1 MIGDTAPGIDA
12 QPHGSD
18 PDEPWMAFLL
28 GCASLARRAGTRT
41 GPARR
46 RMPGVGMSGPPGAS
60 GIGPRRDAALDVL
73 LGVAALAGRFDALLG
88 EALGD
93 ATPEDRAPRREPPGE
108 LLR

>member
-1 MIGDTAPGIDA
+1 MIGDPAIGIDA

-41 GPARR
+41 RLARQ
-46 RMPGVGMSGPPGAS
+46 RMPEVGTSGAPGAS

-73 LGVAALAGRFDALLG
+73 LGIAALAGRFDALLG
-88 EALGD
+88 QALGD
-93 ATPEDRAPRREPPGE
+93 ATPGGRAPHREPPGE